1 MMLESGAR
9 GSKDQIK
16 QLVGMRGLMAS
27 HLVKLW
33 KLRLKVTLKMV

>member
-16 QLVGMRGLMAS
+16 QLTGMRGLD
-27 HLVKLW
+27 VQTN
-33 KLRLKVTLKMV
+33 R